1 MDYLSLIV
9 PKIDNLLKNK
19 DYIVIAIDGDSASG
33 KSSLALS
40 LFYYYKNEVNVIH
53 IDDFYLANRGN
64 IDMNNINKMY
74 DGNIDYYRLKEEVI
88 NNLSKTTFSYS
99 IFDCKNQVLNKTKV
113 VVNKKR
119 IMIIEGSYSLNA
131 KKIGKYYDFS
141 IFLKIDRS
149 LQIERLKNRN
159 KNNFND
165 FLDKWIVLEKNYQEH
180 YKIEKNCDFLIN
192 VSQK

>member
-1 MDYLSLIV
+1 MDNLSLIV

-53 IDDFYLANRGN
+53 IDDFYLANQGN

-74 DGNIDYYRLKEEVI
+74 DGNIDYNKLKEEVI

-99 IFDCKNQVLNKTKV
+99 IFDCKNQVLKKEKV

-131 KKIGKYYDFS
+131 NKLGKYYDFS
-141 IFLKIDRS
+141 IFLKIDKS

-165 FLDKWIVLEKNYQEH
+165 FLNKWIVLEKNYQEH

-192 VSQK
+192 VS

>member
-1 MDYLSLIV
+1 MDNLSLIV

-53 IDDFYLANRGN
+53 IDDFYLANQGN

-74 DGNIDYYRLKEEVI
+74 DGNIDYNKLKEEVI

-99 IFDCKNQVLNKTKV
+99 IFDCKNQVLNKEKV

-131 KKIGKYYDFS
+131 SKLGKYYDFS
-141 IFLKIDRS
+141 IFLKIDKS

-165 FLDKWIVLEKNYQEH
+165 FLNKWIVLEKNYQEH

-192 VSQK
+192 VS

>member
-1 MDYLSLIV
+1 MDNLSLIV

-53 IDDFYLANRGN
+53 IDDFYLANQGN

-74 DGNIDYYRLKEEVI
+74 DGNIDYNRLKEEVI

-99 IFDCKNQVLNKTKV
+99 IFDCKNQVLNKEKV

-131 KKIGKYYDFS
+131 SKLGKYYDFS
-141 IFLKIDRS
+141 IFLKIDKS

-165 FLDKWIVLEKNYQEH
+165 FLNKWIVLEKNYQEH

-192 VSQK
+192 VS

>member
-1 MDYLSLIV
+1 MDNLSLIV

-40 LFYYYKNEVNVIH
+40 LFYYYKNEVNIIH
-53 IDDFYLANRGN
+53 IDDFYLANQGN

-74 DGNIDYYRLKEEVI
+74 DGNIDYNRLKEEVI
-88 NNLSKTTFSYS
+88 NNLSKTTFSCS
-99 IFDCKNQVLNKTKV
+99 IFDCKNQVLNKEKV

-131 KKIGKYYDFS
+131 SKLGKYYDFS
-141 IFLKIDRS
+141 IFLKIDKS

-165 FLDKWIVLEKNYQEH
+165 FLNKWIVLEKNYQEH

-192 VSQK
+192 VS

>member
-1 MDYLSLIV
+1 M
-9 PKIDNLLKNK
+9 
-19 DYIVIAIDGDSASG
+19 
-33 KSSLALS
+33 
-40 LFYYYKNEVNVIH
+40 LFI
-53 IDDFYLANRGN
+53 
-64 IDMNNINKMY
+64 
-74 DGNIDYYRLKEEVI
+74 GNIDYNKLKEEVI

-99 IFDCKNQVLNKTKV
+99 IFDCKNQVLKKEKV

-131 KKIGKYYDFS
+131 NKLGKYYDFS
-141 IFLKIDRS
+141 IFLKIDKS

-165 FLDKWIVLEKNYQEH
+165 FLNKWIVLEKNYQEH

-192 VSQK
+192 VS

>member
-1 MDYLSLIV
+1 MDNLSLIV

-53 IDDFYLANRGN
+53 IDDFYLANQGN

-74 DGNIDYYRLKEEVI
+74 DGNIDYNKLKEEVI

-99 IFDCKNQVLNKTKV
+99 IFDCKNQVLNKEKV

-131 KKIGKYYDFS
+131 NKLGKYYDFS
-141 IFLKIDRS
+141 IFLKIDKS

-165 FLDKWIVLEKNYQEH
+165 FLNKWIVLEKNYQEH

-192 VSQK
+192 VS

>member
-1 MDYLSLIV
+1 MDNLSLIV

-40 LFYYYKNEVNVIH
+40 LFYYYKNEVNIIH
-53 IDDFYLANRGN
+53 IDDFYLANQGN

-74 DGNIDYYRLKEEVI
+74 DGNIDYNRLKEEVI

-99 IFDCKNQVLNKTKV
+99 IFDCKNQVLNKEKV

-131 KKIGKYYDFS
+131 SKLGKYYDFS
-141 IFLKIDRS
+141 IFLKIDKS

-165 FLDKWIVLEKNYQEH
+165 FLNKWIVLEKNYQEH

-192 VSQK
+192 VS

>member
-1 MDYLSLIV
+1 MDNLSLIV

-40 LFYYYKNEVNVIH
+40 LFYCYKNEVNVIH
-53 IDDFYLANRGN
+53 IDDFYLANQGN

-74 DGNIDYYRLKEEVI
+74 DGNIDYNKLKEEVI

-99 IFDCKNQVLNKTKV
+99 IFDCKNQVLKKEKV

-131 KKIGKYYDFS
+131 SKLGKYYDFS
-141 IFLKIDRS
+141 IFLKIDKS

-165 FLDKWIVLEKNYQEH
+165 FLNKWIVLEKNYQEH

-192 VSQK
+192 VS

>member
-1 MDYLSLIV
+1 MDNLSLIV

-40 LFYYYKNEVNVIH
+40 LFYYYKNEVNIIH
-53 IDDFYLANRGN
+53 IDDFYLANQGN

-74 DGNIDYYRLKEEVI
+74 DGNIDYNRLKEEVI

-99 IFDCKNQVLNKTKV
+99 IFDSKNQVLNKEKV

-131 KKIGKYYDFS
+131 SKLGKYYDFS
-141 IFLKIDRS
+141 IFLKIDKS

-165 FLDKWIVLEKNYQEH
+165 FLNKWIVLEKNYQEH

-192 VSQK
+192 VS

>member
-1 MDYLSLIV
+1 MDNLSLIV
-9 PKIDNLLKNK
+9 LKIDNLLKNK

-53 IDDFYLANRGN
+53 IDDFYLVNQGN

-74 DGNIDYYRLKEEVI
+74 DGNIDYNRLKEEVI

-99 IFDCKNQVLNKTKV
+99 IFDCKNQVLNKEKA

-131 KKIGKYYDFS
+131 SKLGKYYDFS
-141 IFLKIDRS
+141 IFLKIDKS

-165 FLDKWIVLEKNYQEH
+165 FLNKWIVLEKNYQEH

-192 VSQK
+192 VS